1 MYSTLNFP
9 YIWEFTCLCLYLQL
23 RSDLDNGNNSFQYKL
38 LGTGDGS
45 FSIDEKTGD
54 IFAMQ
59 KLDREKQSLYILR
72 AQVIDTTIGKA
83 VEPESE
89 FVIRVSDVND
99 NEPRFLDEPYE
110 AIVPE
115 MSPEG
120 IKY

>member
-1 MYSTLNFP
+1 
-9 YIWEFTCLCLYLQL
+9 LQL

-38 LGTGDGS
+38 LGIGAGS
-45 FSIDEKTGD
+45 FSINERTGE
-54 IFAMQ
+54 ICAIQ
-59 KLDREKQSLYILR
+59 KLDREEKSLYILR

-83 VEPESE
+83 VETESE
-89 FVIRVSDVND
+89 FVIRVLDIND

-120 IKY
+120 TK